1 MYFAQIGNRDDAG
14 IVYWS
19 HSIGKLAPR
28 YHSHFYRTR
37 AHPRSI
43 SVLRHVEM
51 LRTEQTPKDMPGEES
66 WKSRCVKTVSTVSLH
81 WYNTFRRGPLLS
93 PKPHAEHN
101 KGILIDIDIVD

>member
-1 MYFAQIGNRDDAG
+1 MYFVQIGNRDDAG
-14 IVYWS
+14 IVYWL

-51 LRTEQTPKDMPGEES
+51 LG
-66 WKSRCVKTVSTVSLH
+66 
-81 WYNTFRRGPLLS
+81 LLS
-93 PKPHAEHN
+93 P
-101 KGILIDIDIVD
+101 